1 MGFETSDFHPL
12 TPDSKRIQFL
22 AMTCDLC
29 NDDDG
34 KGAHYHAF
42 IDGKHYWIC
51 GPCKERLKIE
61 SEHTDE

>member
-1 MGFETSDFHPL
+1 
-12 TPDSKRIQFL
+12 
-22 AMTCDLC
+22 MTCDLC
-29 NDDDG
+29 KDDDG

-51 GPCKERLKIE
+51 GPCKERLNIE